1 MISSELAVKVNGL
14 TLSVKTWGE
23 PDKTPVLALH
33 GWQDN
38 AATFDVLAPLMPDYY
53 WIVPD
58 LPGHGQSEHRGIDA
72 DYYLWGYCIEVLQLA
87 KKLELDEFILLGHS
101 MGGGIANLIA
111 GLFPEKIIKLVLL
124 DVLGV
129 MTTPPAKALDQ
140 MRTALVQRVDK
151 PLRKAGIYSTRE
163 KAVKA
168 RAKNG
173 ISQDAAALLG
183 ARGIAKK
190 EEGYYWQHDQR
201 LSQRSLLSMSDEQLV
216 PVMNATTCPTLVI
229 GSKEAVIRQEVIE
242 SRKAMMKDVRVFTLQ
257 GGHHQHMDGDVKQ
270 VASLIQ
276 EFLEEKSKA

>member
-1 MISSELAVKVNGL
+1 MTSNEMTVRVNGL

-23 PDKTPVLALH
+23 SDKTPVLALH

-38 AATFDVLAPLMPDYY
+38 AATFDELAPLMPDYY

-58 LPGHGQSEHRGIDA
+58 LPGHGQSDHRGIDA
-72 DYYLWGYCIEVLQLA
+72 DYNLWGYCIEVLQLA
-87 KKLELDEFILLGHS
+87 KKLELDQFILLGHS

-111 GLFPEKIIKLVLL
+111 GLFPEKVMKLVLL

-129 MTTPPAKALDQ
+129 ITTPSVDALDQ
-140 MRTALVQRVDK
+140 MRKALVQRVDK

-163 KAVKA
+163 KANKA

-173 ISQDAAALLG
+173 ISLDAAALLG

-190 EEGYYWQHDQR
+190 EEGYSWQHDQR

-216 PVMNATTCPTLVI
+216 PVMNAITCPTLVI
-229 GSKEAVIRQEVIE
+229 GSKEAVMRQEVIK
-242 SRKAMMKDVRVFTLQ
+242 SRTAMMRDVRVVTLQ
-257 GGHHQHMDGDVKQ
+257 GGHHQHMDGDVTK
-270 VASLIQ
+270 VASLIL
-276 EFLEEKSKA
+276 EFLGERPEI